1 MVKEQGC
8 LSETN
13 KTAHTFYIQG
23 VTRVTKHWESNTIK
37 GAMPVGC
44 LFNLYYLGN
53 EWGAQR
59 KGAKGAILAK
69 TENVGQE
76 KKNGELILSER
87 ANCNSMA
94 SWYLSI

>member
-13 KTAHTFYIQG
+13 KTARTFYIQG

-53 EWGAQR
+53 EWGA
-59 KGAKGAILAK
+59 
-69 TENVGQE
+69 
-76 KKNGELILSER
+76 
-87 ANCNSMA
+87 
-94 SWYLSI
+94 